1 MSGSTLP
8 LAPDAFS
15 GRMLGKYEVLCRL
28 STGGMAEIFLA
39 FQRGL
44 AGFRKLVVLKQ
55 ILPDIK
61 GEEEFVRMFLDEA
74 RVTAAFNHPNIA
86 QVYDLDVAD
95 GELFLAMEFVQGA
108 TLVEVAKACRAN
120 NTPIPMGLSLSSAR
134 DTALALH
141 YAHTFTDPLGRP
153 ASVIHRDVAEKNIM
167 VTYEGVTK
175 LLDFGIAKNLARKG
189 RTQVGMVKGT
199 SGYMSPE
206 QILGAELDAR
216 SDLFSLGVVL
226 HECLT
231 GMRLFHA
238 KTASQIAA
246 AVLNGQVPP
255 PSRVNKAV
263 PPELDAI
270 VLKALAKKRDDRY
283 ASTLEFARAL
293 ERAVS
298 RLIWHPEQNAEL
310 IRDLFADRLDQTRKL
325 LAGQLMP
332 GEGTGEVRV
341 SQIFSLNSI
350 HPPPGSQASQAFQAN
365 QVPTPADYPEEEEDE
380 GTQLNLPTI
389 TPALPA
395 APRAAPSP
403 ALTALPPV
411 KPPPPSPPPP
421 EPQKPPTPPRGAPRR
436 SAVGIPTV
444 APALPPEPLSARRP
458 VFEPLPQKRASVVA
472 PAPSEALPPP
482 PPREDTGN
490 TQPSEDKPRT
500 RAPAWTD
507 ENATRAAPSEE
518 PRADGRGR
526 TLSREARMAPEERDA
541 SRSRPPRMD
550 MHNMGTIPYT
560 DGPPGA
566 EDSTAEEDESTQQD
580 SLSSRNPRGAPVRPR
595 MASSDRVSRSGNTIP
610 PRPPPRRAP
619 TPAPL
624 EEAPSDI
631 ITHPVRA
638 YRPADEEPEDTNET
652 RLPEGD
658 EGGLSVV
665 TITTPGE
672 PHIPRSRGGLLV
684 VLAVL
689 ALLVLGGGAA
699 VALGLDGG
707 RVSGLWAPAPTV
719 PVEPVAPVEPPDT
732 PAPAPTTPTG
742 GTGTQEPV
750 PAPAQPEPEPGTGTS
765 APAPT
770 PATEPAATA
779 NPTAPALAE
788 PEPAPGTTSPP
799 APSGAEAVALKA
811 TALEKPEPEP
821 EPEPVVAPT
830 PMEEPAPAVKKPR
843 VTTRRQKKDPKP
855 AEESAPS
862 NWAPTEEKP
871 ESATAAAPA
880 GEPGVFTVVTAPYA
894 KVYLG
899 KRYLGDTPLFKISLP
914 VGKHTLRLVGPDGQS
929 FRLPVEI
936 KSGETTKVNVDL
948 STLAQE

>member
-1 MSGSTLP
+1 MGGSTLP

-39 FQRGL
+39 SQRGL

-108 TLVEVAKACRAN
+108 TLVEVAKACRASN
-120 NTPIPMGLSLSSAR
+120 MPIPMGLSLSSAR

-238 KTASQIAA
+238 KTASATA
-246 AVLNGQVPP
+246 NAVLNGQVPP

-270 VLKALAKKRDDRY
+270 VLKTLAKKRDDRY

-293 ERAVS
+293 ERAVG
-298 RLIWHPEQNAEL
+298 RLVWHPEQNAEL
-310 IRDLFADRLDQTRKL
+310 IRSLFSDRLDQTRKL

-341 SQIFSLNSI
+341 SQIFSLGSI
-350 HPPPGSQASQAFQAN
+350 HPPPGSPASQAFHAN
-365 QVPTPADYPEEEEDE
+365 QVPTPAEYVAEEEEEFDPDE

-389 TPALPA
+389 TPALPTA
-395 APRAAPSP
+395 HRASPSP
-403 ALTALPPV
+403 ALTAPPAV
-411 KPPPPSPPPP
+411 KPQPPPPPPPP
-421 EPQKPPTPPRGAPRR
+421 EPQKPPTPPRGAPAPRR
-436 SAVGIPTV
+436 PTTATPTV
-444 APALPPEPLSARRP
+444 SPPPASPESVSMRRP
-458 VFEPLPQKRASVVA
+458 VFEPLPQKRAVA
-472 PAPSEALPPP
+472 PPPPPSEALPPP
-482 PPREDTGN
+482 PPPEDTGN
-490 TQPSEDKPRT
+490 TQPTQPNEERPRT

-518 PRADGRGR
+518 PRAEGRGR
-526 TLSREARMAPEERDA
+526 TVSREARVAPEE
-541 SRSRPPRMD
+541 
-550 MHNMGTIPYT
+550 
-560 DGPPGA
+560 
-566 EDSTAEEDESTQQD
+566 EEDENTQQD
-580 SLSSRNPRGAPVRPR
+580 SMSSRPGPRQSQVRPR
-595 MASSDRVSRSGNTIP
+595 AHSSDRVSRGGNSVP
-610 PRPPPRRAP
+610 VRPPPPRRTP
-619 TPAPL
+619 TPVPDEDSA
-624 EEAPSDI
+624 SDI
-631 ITHPVRA
+631 VTHPVRA
-638 YRPADEEPEDTNET
+638 FRAPDDEPEDTNES
-652 RLPEGD
+652 RVPEGED
-658 EGGLSVV
+658 GVSLV
-665 TITTPGE
+665 THTTPGT
-672 PHIPRSRGGLLV
+672 PSLPARRGGLLV

-689 ALLVLGGGAA
+689 ALLVLGGGTA

-707 RVSGLWAPAPTV
+707 RVSSLWAPAPAAPVV
-719 PVEPVAPVEPPDT
+719 PVTPVEPPKP
-732 PAPAPTTPTG
+732 PAPGEARTPTG
-742 GTGTQEPV
+742 GTNSEPV
-750 PAPAQPEPEPGTGTS
+750 V
-765 APAPT
+765 
-770 PATEPAATA
+770 PATEPA
-779 NPTAPALAE
+779 PAETGTPA
-788 PEPAPGTTSPP
+788 PEPAVTATPAPPAPAGTEPSPGAPTPP
-799 APSGAEAVALKA
+799 APSGAEAVALGKG
-811 TALEKPEPEP
+811 EPEPEP
-821 EPEPVVAPT
+821 EPEPTVAAT
-830 PMEEPAPAVKKPR
+830 EEEEPSPAVKKPR
-843 VTTRRQKKDPKP
+843 VQPKRPKKEPKP
-855 AEESAPS
+855 SGEENPPS
-862 NWAPTEEKP
+862 DWAPIEEKP
-871 ESATAAAPA
+871 ESASTAAPA
-880 GEPGVFTVVTAPYA
+880 GDPGIFTLVTDPYA
-894 KVYLG
+894 KVYLN
-899 KRYLGDTPLFKISLP
+899 KRYLGDTPLFKINLP
-914 VGKHTLRLVGPDGQS
+914 AGKHTLRLVGPDGQS
-929 FRLPVEI
+929 LKLPVEI
-936 KSGETTKVNVDL
+936 KSGETTKLGIEL
-948 STLAQE
+948 STLARE

>member
-1 MSGSTLP
+1 MGGSTLP

-39 FQRGL
+39 SQRGL

-86 QVYDLDVAD
+86 QVFDLDVAD

-108 TLVEVAKACRAN
+108 TLVEVAKGCRASN
-120 NTPIPMGLSLSSAR
+120 MPIPMGLSLAAAR

-153 ASVIHRDVAEKNIM
+153 SSVIHRDVAEKNIM

-189 RTQVGMVKGT
+189 RTQIGMVKGT

-206 QILGAELDAR
+206 QILGEQLDAR

-238 KTASQIAA
+238 KTAQAISS
-246 AVLNGQVPP
+246 AVLHGQVPP

-293 ERAVS
+293 ERAVG

-310 IRDLFADRLDQTRKL
+310 IRNLFADRLDQTRKL

-341 SQIFSLNSI
+341 SQIFSLSSI
-350 HPPPGSQASQAFQAN
+350 HPPPASQASQAFQAN
-365 QVPTPADYPEEEEDE
+365 QVPTPADYPPEEEEQDE

-389 TPALPA
+389 TPALPP

-403 ALTALPPV
+403 ALTAPPAV
-411 KPPPPSPPPP
+411 KPPPPPPPAPPP

-444 APALPPEPLSARRP
+444 APALAPEPPSMRRP
-458 VFEPLPQKRASVVA
+458 VFEPLPQKRASA
-472 PAPSEALPPP
+472 QPPPPSEALPPP
-482 PPREDTGN
+482 PPPEDTGN
-490 TQPSEDKPRT
+490 TQPSEEDPRA

-507 ENATRAAPSEE
+507 ENATRAAPPEE

-526 TLSREARMAPEERDA
+526 ALSRETRLPPEEQDDPRT
-541 SRSRPPRMD
+541 RPIRLD
-550 MHNMGTIPYT
+550 MHTMGTIPYT
-560 DGPPGA
+560 DGPPGVD
-566 EDSTAEEDESTQQD
+566 DSAGEEDESTQQEA
-580 SLSSRNPRGAPVRPR
+580 LSSRGPRAPPARQR
-595 MASSDRVSRSGNTIP
+595 SISSVSRAGGSIP

-619 TPAPL
+619 TPPPD
-624 EEAPSDI
+624 EDSSSDI
-631 ITHPVRA
+631 VTHPVRA
-638 YRPADEEPEDTNET
+638 LRLSDDEPADTNET
-652 RLPEGD
+652 RLPEGED
-658 EGGLSVV
+658 GPSIV

-672 PHIPRSRGGLLV
+672 PDLPKSRGGLLV

-689 ALLVLGGGAA
+689 ALLILGGGAA

-707 RVSGLWAPAPTV
+707 RVSALWAPAPAA
-719 PVEPVAPVEPPDT
+719 PVEPVEPGEQAAPEEPPKPPT
-732 PAPAPTTPTG
+732 PTAPTTPTG
-742 GTGTQEPV
+742 DTPPEE
-750 PAPAQPEPEPGTGTS
+750 PAPAAVQPEPGT
-765 APAPT
+765 PEP
-770 PATEPAATA
+770 EPAATA
-779 NPTAPALAE
+779 NPTPPTPAE
-788 PEPAPGTTSPP
+788 PEPAPGTTPA

-811 TALEKPEPEP
+811 TALEKAEPEPEP

-830 PMEEPAPAVKKPR
+830 PVEEQPPAVKKTR
-843 VTTRRQKKDPKP
+843 STTRRQRKEQKP
-855 AEESAPS
+855 AEEKPPS
-862 NWAPTEEKP
+862 DWAPIEEKP
-871 ESATAAAPA
+871 DSTSTAAST
-880 GEPGVFTVVTAPYA
+880 GEPGIFTLVTAPYA

-899 KRYLGDTPLFKISLP
+899 KRYLGDTPLFKINLP

-929 FRLPVEI
+929 LRLPVEI
-936 KSGETTKVNVDL
+936 KAGETTKVNIEL
-948 STLAQE
+948 STLSQE